1 MTQVASKMA
10 SADPMFTGGWEG
22 TRMSQALQGVEVE
35 GTAQRTPE
43 LQPRGTGA
51 DSGDQGSLPPLRTFP
66 QPPWRGLGVHY
77 LL

>member
-1 MTQVASKMA
+1 
-10 SADPMFTGGWEG
+10 
-22 TRMSQALQGVEVE
+22 MSQALQGVEVE